1 MADRT
6 VGGRVATTDTP
17 TWLDPALVAHWLRT
31 NVPDAGSPDA
41 AELDRVCAAAEAYV
55 ERCRPEWWL
64 VDEADPEEVVYN
76 PDAETLQGA
85 VMYAA
90 REVRR
95 RNSPSGVE
103 TAIDGN
109 PVFVSRYDSD
119 IERALRTGTWN
130 RPGVG

>member
-1 MADRT
+1 MMA
-6 VGGRVATTDTP
+6 ATFTP
-17 TWLDPALVAHWLRT
+17 TWLDPADVATWLRLNAPQAT
-31 NVPDAGSPDA
+31 TDEL
-41 AELDRVCAAAEAYV
+41 ELDRVCAATEFYV
-55 ERCRPEWWL
+55 ERCRPEFY
-64 VDEADPEEVVYN
+64 VIDPDTEDVTYE
-76 PDAETLQGA
+76 PDAETYQGG

-103 TAIDGN
+103 IAVDGN

-130 RPGVG
+130 VPGVG

>member
-1 MADRT
+1 MAEEY
-6 VGGRVATTDTP
+6 AP
-17 TWLDPALVAHWLRT
+17 TWLAAADVAQWLRT
-31 NVPDAGSPDA
+31 NVPTAGTPDEV
-41 AELDRVCAAAEAYV
+41 ELDRVCAATQVYV
-55 ERCRPEWWL
+55 ERCRPEWWI
-64 VDEADPEEVVYN
+64 VDDIDPEQVDYD
-76 PDAETLQGA
+76 PDAETYQGA

>member
-1 MADRT
+1 MAE
-6 VGGRVATTDTP
+6 AYAP
-17 TWLDPALVAHWLRT
+17 TWLSPHDVVLWLRSQAPT
-31 NVPDAGSPDA
+31 TATPEAD
-41 AELDRVCAAAEAYV
+41 ELDRVCASTQVYV
-55 ERCRPEWWL
+55 ERCRPEWWFT
-64 VDEADPEEVVYN
+64 DDTDPEQVVYE
-76 PDAETLQGA
+76 PDAETYQGA

>member
-1 MADRT
+1 MAERT
-6 VGGRVATTDTP
+6 IGGRVATPYAP
-17 TWLDPALVAHWLRT
+17 TWLDPADVARWLRMNAPT
-31 NVPDAGSPDA
+31 AGSPDA
-41 AELDRVCAAAEAYV
+41 DELDRVCAAAEAYA
-55 ERCRPEWWL
+55 ERCRPEWWV
-64 VDEADPEEVVYN
+64 VDEVDPENVDYL
-76 PDAETLQGA
+76 PDAETYQGA

-95 RNSPSGVE
+95 RNSPSGIE

>member
-1 MADRT
+1 MPDY
-6 VGGRVATTDTP
+6 TP
-17 TWLDPALVAHWLRT
+17 TWLDPADVAAWLRLNAPQAT
-31 NVPDAGSPDA
+31 TDE
-41 AELDRVCAAAEAYV
+41 AELNRVCAAAETYA
-55 ERCRPEWWL
+55 ERCRPEWWMQD
-64 VDEADPEEVVYN
+64 VDDPDNVEYQ
-76 PDAETLQGA
+76 PDGETYHGA

-95 RNSPSGVE
+95 RNSPSGME

>member
-1 MADRT
+1 MAEEY
-6 VGGRVATTDTP
+6 AP
-17 TWLDPALVAHWLRT
+17 TWLLPADVTQWLRAQAPAAAT
-31 NVPDAGSPDA
+31 PDAV
-41 AELDRVCAAAEAYV
+41 ELDRVCAATQVYV
-55 ERCRPEWWL
+55 ERCRPEWWTA
-64 VDEADPEEVVYN
+64 DDIDPEQVDYV
-76 PDAETLQGA
+76 PDAETYQGA

-119 IERALRTGTWN
+119 IERALRTGTWT

>member
-1 MADRT
+1 MPTYA
-6 VGGRVATTDTP
+6 P
-17 TWLDPALVAHWLRT
+17 TWLDPADVATWLRLNAPQAAT
-31 NVPDAGSPDA
+31 DQ
-41 AELDRVCAAAEAYV
+41 AELDRLCAATQLYV
-55 ERCRPEWWL
+55 ERCRPEFWFE
-64 VDEADPEEVVYN
+64 DPGDPENVVFE
-76 PDAETLQGA
+76 PDAEVYQGA

-95 RNSPSGVE
+95 RNSPSGME

>member
-1 MADRT
+1 MADPVWLNPEDVAAWLRLNAPQ
-6 VGGRVATTDTP
+6 ATT
-17 TWLDPALVAHWLRT
+17 
-31 NVPDAGSPDA
+31 DA
-41 AELDRVCAAAEAYV
+41 AELDRGCAATERYV
-55 ERCRPEWWL
+55 ARGRPEFW
-64 VDEADPEEVVYN
+64 VDADADNPDDVVYDPLN
-76 PDAETLQGA
+76 NDGEDAYQGA

-95 RNSPSGVE
+95 RNSPSGME
-103 TAIDGN
+103 TAVDGN

>member
-1 MADRT
+1 MSDY
-6 VGGRVATTDTP
+6 TP
-17 TWLDPALVAHWLRT
+17 TWLDPGDVSGWLRA
-31 NVPDAGSPDA
+31 NAPGAGTPEA
-41 AELDRVCAAAEAYV
+41 AELARVCTATESYV
-55 ERCRPEWWL
+55 QRCRPEF
-64 VDEADPEEVVYN
+64 ADQVGYA
-76 PDAETLQGA
+76 PDAETYQGA

-95 RNSPSGVE
+95 RNSPSGIE

>member
-1 MADRT
+1 MTMPPYA
-6 VGGRVATTDTP
+6 P
-17 TWLDPALVAHWLRT
+17 TWLDPADVVTWLRANSSAST
-31 NVPDAGSPDA
+31 DSV
-41 AELDRVCAAAEAYV
+41 ELDRVCAAAEAYV

-64 VDEADPEEVVYN
+64 IDPDDPDNVLYQ
-76 PDAETLQGA
+76 PDAETYQGA

-103 TAIDGN
+103 TAVDGN

-130 RPGVG
+130 TPGVG